1 MESKDWF
8 IVRANLLDWA
18 ARLTGQSLRDTFWLK
33 IIIIIVI
40 IIIIIMC
47 QDSGDVDHPEKHKS
61 K

>member
-1 MESKDWF
+1 MESKAWF

-18 ARLTGQSLRDTFWLK
+18 ARLTGQSLRDTIWLK
-33 IIIIIVI
+33 IIIII